1 MKKTLS
7 IVLCVLFLFLFV
19 GCEKRIEGQAA
30 WNKFYSALELTTAL
44 EYYAVDTT
52 ITIGNSTVNGQ
63 LVLSTDEYGRTVAY
77 RKEGAVESWWLD
89 GVAYV
94 SGDSKTKKAQSINS
108 FLDISTKTIDWNYSM
123 VKNVVAYGNN
133 VTFGIDLPNYEQVD
147 VCGKIDKMFLVEI
160 SVTAIKSD
168 KTCAKIKYVYKNC
181 GKKPSVTLPSDLS
194 GFVWEV

>member
-77 RKEGAVESWWLD
+77 RKDGAVE
-89 GVAYV
+89 
-94 SGDSKTKKAQSINS
+94 
-108 FLDISTKTIDWNYSM
+108 
-123 VKNVVAYGNN
+123 
-133 VTFGIDLPNYEQVD
+133 
-147 VCGKIDKMFLVEI
+147 CGGLTELRM
-160 SVTAIKSD
+160 
-168 KTCAKIKYVYKNC
+168 
-181 GKKPSVTLPSDLS
+181 
-194 GFVWEV
+194 